1 MTPMDATHVWV
12 SKDDGSDIVRADAIV
27 GVGLDYDG
35 HVTAR
40 VAGAGAAVTLV
51 APDAHEAPRTPD
63 DFHRQ
68 LIRVVTQLA
77 DAAEAFIVRPVCD
90 EPHGW
95 RWISE
100 PL

>member
-1 MTPMDATHVWV
+1 MDAPHVWV
-12 SKDDGSDIVRADAIV
+12 CKDDGSDLVRADAIA
-27 GVGLDYDG
+27 GIGRDYNG

-40 VAGAGAAVTLV
+40 LAGGDGVAVTLV
-51 APDAHEAPRTPD
+51 APGTHDGPQPPD

-68 LIRVVTQLA
+68 LIRIVTQLA

-90 EPHGW
+90 EAHGW
-95 RWISE
+95 RWITE

>member
-1 MTPMDATHVWV
+1 MTPMDAPHVWV
-12 SKDDGSDIVRADAIV
+12 SKDDGSDIVRADAIA
-27 GVGLDYDG
+27 GVGRDYDG

-40 VAGAGAAVTLV
+40 LANGGSPVTLV
-51 APDAHEAPRTPD
+51 APDAHEAAPTPG

-68 LIRVVTQLA
+68 LVRVVTQLA

-90 EPHGW
+90 EQHGW
-95 RWISE
+95 RWLSE

>member
-1 MTPMDATHVWV
+1 MDSLNVWV
-12 SKDDGSDIVRADAIV
+12 CKDDGSDIVRADAIA
-27 GVGLDYDG
+27 GVGMDYNG
-35 HVTAR
+35 NVTAR
-40 VAGAGAAVTLV
+40 LAGGEGATVTLV
-51 APDAHEAPRTPD
+51 APAAQDGPQPPA

-68 LIRVVTQLA
+68 LIRVVTQLF
-77 DAAEAFIVRPVCD
+77 DAAEAFVVRPVCD